1 MIFRLGTS
9 PVRNTRSVHG
19 ECPCFHHGNP
29 LEGLRPPGLDGDLLE
44 SFDGPGRVALLGRA
58 CDRQGSM
65 AIFLNRSMAP
75 AGSPFSVSKREAVT
89 KWA

>member
-9 PVRNTRSVHG
+9 PVRNSRSV
-19 ECPCFHHGNP
+19 CTV
-29 LEGLRPPGLDGDLLE
+29 
-44 SFDGPGRVALLGRA
+44 SALASITATRWRA
-58 CDRQGSM
+58 CDRQGST

-75 AGSPFSVSKREAVT
+75 AGSPFSVSNREAVT